1 MTIILDAKKK
11 SALIDGS
18 LARPSNSHASFWI
31 WSRCNSMVKFWI
43 LNSISKQIYKS
54 ILRFNDASEIWNDLS
69 ARFHITN
76 LPRSYML
83 FQQIWSL
90 QQGSMDLAS
99 YYKNLK
105 TLRDKLDGLLVI
117 DVIVV
122 NLWTR
127 KLNNQR
133 SLSFWHAWMSL
144 MLPSRAKS

>member
-1 MTIILDAKKK
+1 
-11 SALIDGS
+11 
-18 LARPSNSHASFWI
+18 
-31 WSRCNSMVKFWI
+31 
-43 LNSISKQIYKS
+43 
-54 ILRFNDASEIWNDLS
+54 
-69 ARFHITN
+69 
-76 LPRSYML
+76 ML

-133 SLSFWHAWMSL
+133 SLSFWQA
-144 MLPSRAKS
+144 